1 LHELYIYIYI
11 YIYIYT
17 HTHTPKSLTSVGC
30 VAALLRFIDNV
41 SNLPLLTIA
50 GYDFYNSHDKLM
62 KRKMVTG
69 KGCGMGIGGCNSLYS
84 VTTTLSLVA
93 LFFMS
98 VSIGDRPLHWTLVK
112 S

>member
-1 LHELYIYIYI
+1 LHEFYDIYIY
-11 YIYIYT
+11 
-17 HTHTPKSLTSVGC
+17 THTPKSLTSVGC